1 MFNKS
6 NKKQADEVIDDD
18 DVVINLRES
27 SLNEFTQVNLP
38 GDAKAEET
46 KEVADIIEEEAESEE
61 GSEEYFSPENEANE
75 AEIEESLN
83 EIYQDDDGKMVD
95 VKKFKVLKKHG
106 FFFWFFMFVFLVG
119 GFGGGGYYAYNK
131 FIVNQ
136 GLNATAVD
144 FTIETKNEVTVGEEF
159 FYTINYGN
167 PSNTIN
173 LKNVV
178 VSVTYPDNFIFIDSF
193 PPSNENNSRWD
204 IGDVKAGVNGKIK
217 IKGIMIGEEGKSGIL
232 AAKMDYM
239 PENFS
244 SEFKK
249 ETSAMTQIKDIG
261 MNIDLDYSSNVLV
274 DEVNDLTIRFSA
286 RDNNFINNFR
296 ISQEVNENVEI
307 VKPKTAPAGDDLA
320 KYSVI
325 RPGVWQ
331 VDEVTANEKII
342 PIKFKFI
349 KKGTEEQVIVLNF
362 EKLVG
367 DSKYVKFY
375 SKELKLSVIK
385 SDLNL
390 TMIIN
395 GKRDDQGI
403 NFGDTLNYSLVYKNG
418 GDAEMKDVVLMA
430 VLDGDFLNWTTL
442 GDAAKGKVKG
452 NMIIWTKNEIP
463 ELASIAPDKDGTIDF
478 SINLMD
484 LNVEKMTADKSYA
497 ITSYAQFAVGDQS
510 NNTDAKKNEN
520 KSNVIINKINSN
532 LKLNEQVRYFS
543 ADNVPVGS
551 GPNPPKAGQVT
562 SYKVYWNLSN
572 SLHEL
577 GDVKVT
583 TKLPDYVTFANK
595 ANFSVG
601 SLDYNETTREVTWTI
616 SRLPALAME
625 SNAEFSISI
634 KPTDDDKNR
643 IMILLTG
650 STITAN
656 DNETKS
662 SLSQTTRAETSKL
675 EDDDIAGGDGIVE

>member
-6 NKKQADEVIDDD
+6 NKKQADEVVDDG

-38 GDAKAEET
+38 GDAKAEEA
-46 KEVADIIEEEAESEE
+46 KEVADIVEEEAEEKE

-106 FFFWFFMFVFLVG
+106 FFFWFFVMIFVIG

-131 FIVNQ
+131 FIINQ

-144 FTIETKNEVTVGEEF
+144 FTIEAKNEITVGEEF

-193 PPSNENNSRWD
+193 PVSNENNSRWD
-204 IGDVKAGVNGKIK
+204 IGDIKAGANGKIK

-232 AAKMDYM
+232 TAKMDYV

-249 ETSAMTQIKDIG
+249 ETSAMTQIKDVG
-261 MNIDLDYSSNVLV
+261 MNIDVDYSSNILV

-296 ISQEVNENVEI
+296 ITQEINENMEI
-307 VKPKTAPAGDDLA
+307 VDVKVPASDDLA

-331 VDEVTANEKII
+331 VDEVTPEEKII
-342 PIKFKFI
+342 PIKFKFT
-349 KKGTEEQVIVLNF
+349 KKGTEEQTVLLNF

-375 SKELKLSVIK
+375 SKEIKLSVIK

-390 TMIIN
+390 TTIIN
-395 GKRDDQGI
+395 GKKDDQGV

-418 GDAEMKDVVLMA
+418 GEAEMKDVVLMA
-430 VLDGDFLNWTTL
+430 VLDGDFLDWMTL
-442 GDAAKGKVKG
+442 NDAAKGKVRG

-463 ELASIAPDKDGTIDF
+463 ELASIAPDKDGVIDF
-478 SINLMD
+478 SIKMMD
-484 LNVEKMTADKSYA
+484 LNVEKLTADKTYA
-497 ITSYAQFAVGDQS
+497 ITSYAQFAVGDQAS
-510 NNTDAKKNEN
+510 TTENKKSDN
-520 KSNVIINKINSN
+520 KSNVIVNKINSN
-532 LKLNEQVRYFS
+532 LKLTEQVRYFS

-551 GPNPPKAGQVT
+551 GPNPPKVGQET

-583 TKLPDYVTFANK
+583 VKLPNYVTYANK
-595 ANFSVG
+595 ANFNVG
-601 SLDYNETTREVTWTI
+601 SLEYNEATREVTWTI

-625 SNAEFSISI
+625 SNAEFSIGI
-634 KPTDDDKNR
+634 KPTEEDKNK
-643 IMILLTG
+643 IMLLLAG
-650 STITAN
+650 STITAT

-662 SLSQTTRAETSKL
+662 TLNQTTKAETSKL
-675 EDDDIAGGDGIVE
+675 EDDDIAGGSGIVE

>member
-1 MFNKS
+1 MFKKSINK
-6 NKKQADEVIDDD
+6 NEDNVVDDG

-38 GDAKAEET
+38 SDENEEEL
-46 KEVADIIEEEAESEE
+46 KKVADVVEEEAVEDD
-61 GSEEYFSPENEANE
+61 GEEYFGPENE

-95 VKKFKVLKKHG
+95 VKKFKVLKKRG
-106 FFFWFFMFVFLVG
+106 FFFWFFVSIFVG
-119 GFGGGGYYAYNK
+119 GVFGSAGYYAYDK

-136 GLNATAVD
+136 GLNATAID
-144 FTIETKNEVTVGEEF
+144 FTIETKSEVTVGEEF

-178 VSVTYPDNFIFIDSF
+178 VSVIFPDNFVFIDSF
-193 PPSNENNSRWD
+193 PVASDNNVRWD
-204 IGDVKAGVNGKIK
+204 IGDVKTGANGKIK
-217 IKGIMIGEEGKSGIL
+217 IKGIMIGEEGKSGIVT
-232 AAKMDYM
+232 AKMDYV

-249 ETSAMTQIKDIG
+249 ETMAMTQIKDIG
-261 MNIDLDYSSNVLV
+261 MNIDVDYSSNVLV
-274 DEVNDLTIRFSA
+274 DEENDLTIRFSA

-296 ISQEVNENVEI
+296 ISQEVNKNMEI
-307 VKPKTAPAGDDLA
+307 IETKKSSTNDELA
-320 KYSVI
+320 KYSTI

-331 VDEVTANEKII
+331 VDEVVPQEKII

-349 KKGTEEQVIVLNF
+349 KKDIGEETVILNF

-367 DSKYVKFY
+367 ESRYVKFF
-375 SKELKLSVIK
+375 SKEMKFSVIK

-390 TMIIN
+390 TTIIN
-395 GKRDDQGI
+395 GKKDDQGV
-403 NFGDTLNYSLVYKNG
+403 NFGDALNYSLVYKNG
-418 GDAEMKDVVLMA
+418 GETEMKDVVLMA
-430 VLDGDFLNWTTL
+430 VLDGDFLDWTTL
-442 GDAAKGKVKG
+442 SDEAKGKVRG
-452 NMIIWTKNEIP
+452 NMIIWTKAEIP

-478 SINLMD
+478 SIKLMD
-484 LNVEKMTADKSYA
+484 LDVEKLTADKTYA
-497 ITSYAQFAVGDQS
+497 ITSYAQFAVGEQAG
-510 NNTDAKKNEN
+510 NADANKKSEN
-520 KSNVIINKINSN
+520 KSNVIVNKINSN
-532 LKLNEQVRYFS
+532 LKLTEQVRYFNS
-543 ADNVPVGS
+543 DNVPVGS
-551 GPNPPKAGQVT
+551 GPNPPKVGQET

-583 TKLPDYVTFANK
+583 VKLPDYVTYANK
-595 ANFSVG
+595 ANFNVG
-601 SLDYNETTREVTWTI
+601 SLDYNEATREVTWTI
-616 SRLPALAME
+616 SRLPELAME

-634 KPTDDDKNR
+634 KPTEDDRNR
-643 IMILLTG
+643 IMILLAG

-662 SLSQTTRAETSKL
+662 SLTQTTKAETTKL